1 MPTPP
6 QQPRTDRPVSTRR
19 TFLKASAIA
28 VSAAAATRAIRPP
41 LVHAAGTGDIRIG
54 MIGCGGRCSGA
65 AAQALSLGPD
75 VKLVAMCDVFR
86 KRMEE
91 KREYFQAQAPA
102 QFLATDDTC
111 THGLEGYRAVI
122 EASDAVLIACA
133 SKYHSFYA
141 EEAVKA
147 GKHVF
152 IEKPHAIDSAGCVR
166 LRRACELA
174 REKGVCVVSGHE
186 SRYDIAYQEQVR
198 RIHDGAIGDV
208 VAIQSMFLR
217 GPYGLV
223 PRAAGLSEIEYQFS
237 NWYHFRWLS
246 GDDVI
251 QSLVHNLDRMRW
263 VVHEKNPTS
272 CFGLGG
278 RSSSFGEV
286 YGDMF
291 DHHTV
296 VYEFAGGPRLYALC
310 QTRDNC
316 YGLWDDI
323 IMGTKGTCHW
333 TDCRIEGE
341 RPWRYEGPRNDPHTE
356 EQRILIGAIR
366 EGRLVN
372 HGDTMV
378 DSTYM
383 AIMGQ
388 VACYTGQV
396 VTWDQIT
403 RSQFEFEPQLAHV
416 RLTGE
421 APLHPDAQGNYP
433 LLIPGM
439 SRLL

>member
-1 MPTPP
+1 MQTEH
-6 QQPRTDRPVSTRR
+6 QPHTGRPVTSRR
-19 TFLKASAIA
+19 TFLKSSAMA
-28 VSAAAATRAIRPP
+28 VSAMAASRLVVPQY
-41 LVHAAGTGDIRIG
+41 VHAAGAGDIRIG

-65 AAQALSLGPD
+65 AAQALSVGPD
-75 VKLVAMCDVFR
+75 VKLVAMSDVFEG
-86 KRMEE
+86 RMNE
-91 KREYFQAQAPA
+91 KRNYFKANSPA

-111 THGLEGYRAVI
+111 TYGLDGYKTVI

-152 IEKPHAIDSAGCVR
+152 VEKPHAIDSAGCIR
-166 LRRACELA
+166 MRRACDLA
-174 REKGVCVVSGHE
+174 KKKGVSVVSGHE
-186 SRYDIAYQEQVR
+186 SRYDVAYQEQVK

-217 GPYGLV
+217 GPYGKV
-223 PRAAGLSEIEYQFS
+223 PRAAGLTETQYQFA

-246 GDDVI
+246 GDDVT

-263 VVHEKNPTS
+263 VIHEKNPTT
-272 CFGLGG
+272 CFGLAG
-278 RSSSFGEV
+278 RSTSFGEV

-291 DHHTV
+291 DHHTA

-316 YGLWDDI
+316 YPLWDDV
-323 IMGTKGTCHW
+323 IMGTKGVCHW

-341 RPWRYEGPRNDPHTE
+341 HPWRYEGPRNDASTE
-356 EQRILIGAIR
+356 EQKILIGAIR

-378 DSTYM
+378 DSTYT

-388 VACYTGQV
+388 VACFTGQL
-396 VTWDQIT
+396 VTWEQIT
-403 RSQFEFEPQLAHV
+403 QSEFEFEPKLADV
-416 RLTGE
+416 RLDGDS
-421 APLHPDAQGNYP
+421 PMHPDSEGNYP
-433 LLIPGM
+433 LLIPGI
-439 SRLL
+439 SQVL